1 MKIILIK
8 QIKYLKRQKSILSV
22 SILYFLIT
30 SFSSF
35 QNVFIN
41 NEVQYFT
48 YSLIV
53 TCLIFSTFQVSFW
66 TEKVTGVLE
75 QILVSGISIKK
86 YVLLTASSITA
97 LNLFLAIGL
106 YAVIILVNYVAL
118 EEFIFSIYDLL
129 IIVAIVV
136 VNTLTFIIV
145 NGYTMTSTSQSI
157 AKMFQIIIIVFI
169 ISSLLTFSTNTNLS
183 FSDIVLKNNQLVFV
197 FFSLI
202 LIAIVSFFKISD
214 EKTILTAGE

>member
-97 LNLFLAIGL
+97 LNLFLAVGL